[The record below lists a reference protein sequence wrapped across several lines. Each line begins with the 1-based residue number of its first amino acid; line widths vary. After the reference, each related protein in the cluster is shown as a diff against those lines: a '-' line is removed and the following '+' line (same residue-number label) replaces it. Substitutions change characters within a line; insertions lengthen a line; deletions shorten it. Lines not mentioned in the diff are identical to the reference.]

1 MTTTPGYFDRKPSSA
16 TRPHLSHFQPDAS
29 SPRTPQRTFSSAFN
43 SPSLSYRTPEEES
56 IILEIG
62 NRHLSAGFPGESAP
76 RCRLGFGPEESR
88 RVGDYR
94 RWMPG
99 YGNRQ
104 RKGQKIAQWGDDY
117 ELWRMDVRGMNMGL
131 VGDRI
136 ERAVREAITKHLL
149 MDMKGKR
156 LVVVV
161 PNLIPHTLLSTVLGT
176 LFAAFHN
183 PGITLLSPPVLS
195 IMVAGLRS
203 GLVID
208 VGWRE
213 TIVTGIYDYREVH
226 EKRSTRAMRMVTLEM
241 ARLLERHDTEQMK
254 RGEKPLD
261 LLGDETE
268 DGIVAVDLEQ
278 AEEVTTRMAWC
289 RSRSRTTPT
298 SSSSQDL
305 PAQLSSIPIAEDEG
319 KDRAKS
325 SDLEED
331 TPVSIPSPS
340 SPRLSI
346 QLPFSAFASPV
357 ETALLGN
364 SLPRHD
370 FDDHDQPLHKLI
382 YKSLLSLPPDVRAVC
397 MSRIIFTGGGSKI
410 PGLKARLL
418 AELSAL
424 VEARGWDPVEGKAVD
439 QMRRRLKEINGN
451 RQAMNAKEV
460 EMKDTKASTAKD
472 RPEMNTSIPAS
483 LAPQVPDPIEDKI
496 KRDQNKG
503 TKPTL
508 SGVIR
513 GVESLG
519 AWAGASLFVSLRIKG
534 VVEIDRDSFLQH
546 GLAGARKDG
555 EAGAAG
561 GTQKGVSRPSLGGQT
576 GWTLG
581 PWA

>member
-1 MTTTPGYFDRKPSSA
+1 
-16 TRPHLSHFQPDAS
+16 
-29 SPRTPQRTFSSAFN
+29 
-43 SPSLSYRTPEEES
+43 
-56 IILEIG
+56 
-62 NRHLSAGFPGESAP
+62 
-76 RCRLGFGPEESR
+76 
-88 RVGDYR
+88 
-94 RWMPG
+94 MPG
-99 YGNRQ
+99 YGNRP
-104 RKGQKIAQWGDDY
+104 RKGQKIAQWGDDC
-117 ELWRMDVRGMNMGL
+117 ELWRMDVRGMNMRL

-136 ERAVREAITKHLL
+136 ERAVREAVTKHLL

-156 LVVVV
+156 LVVVL
-161 PNLIPHTLLSTVLGT
+161 PNSIPHSLLSTVLGT
-176 LFAAFHN
+176 LFTAFHN

-195 IMVAGLRS
+195 VMVAGLRS

-213 TIVTGIYDYREVH
+213 TVMTGVYDYREVH

-254 RGEKPLD
+254 QVERPLD
-261 LLGDETE
+261 GLGDETE
-268 DGIVAVDLEQ
+268 DRIVAVDLEQ

-289 RSRSRTTPT
+289 RSRSRTAPT
-298 SSSSQDL
+298 SSSQDL
-305 PAQLSSIPIAEDEG
+305 PAQSSNIPVAEDEK
-319 KDRAKS
+319 KDRAES

-340 SPRLSI
+340 SPRRSI

-357 ETALLGN
+357 ETALLGS

-382 YKSLLSLPPDVRAVC
+382 YKSLLSLPPDVRVVC

-418 AELSAL
+418 AELAAL
-424 VEARGWDPVEGKAVD
+424 VESRGWDAVEGKAVD
-439 QMRRRLKEINGN
+439 RMRRRLKEISGN
-451 RQAMNAKEV
+451 RQALNAKEV
-460 EMKDTKASTAKD
+460 ETKDIKASTPKD
-472 RPEMNTSIPAS
+472 RPETNTSIPAS

-496 KRDQNKG
+496 KREQNKG
-503 TKPTL
+503 MKPAL

-513 GVESLG
+513 GVDSLG

-534 VVEIDRDSFLQH
+534 VVEVERDSFLQH

-561 GTQKGVSRPSLGGQT
+561 TTQKGVSRPSLGGQS

>member
-1 MTTTPGYFDRKPSSA
+1 
-16 TRPHLSHFQPDAS
+16 
-29 SPRTPQRTFSSAFN
+29 
-43 SPSLSYRTPEEES
+43 
-56 IILEIG
+56 
-62 NRHLSAGFPGESAP
+62 
-76 RCRLGFGPEESR
+76 
-88 RVGDYR
+88 
-94 RWMPG
+94 MPG

-104 RKGQKIAQWGDDY
+104 RKRQKIAQWGDDY

-156 LVVVV
+156 LVVVL

-176 LFAAFHN
+176 LFTTFHN

-195 IMVAGLRS
+195 TMVAGLRS
-203 GLVID
+203 GLIID
-208 VGWRE
+208 IGWRE
-213 TIVTGIYDYREVH
+213 TVMTGVYDYREVH

-254 RGEKPLD
+254 QVDKPLD
-261 LLGDETE
+261 VLGDETE

-289 RSRSRTTPT
+289 RSRS
-298 SSSSQDL
+298 QDL
-305 PAQLSSIPIAEDEG
+305 PTQRSSNPIAGDEN

-331 TPVSIPSPS
+331 TQVSIPSPS

-346 QLPFSAFASPV
+346 QLPFSDFASPV
-357 ETALLGN
+357 ETALLGS

-410 PGLKARLL
+410 PGLKVRLL
-418 AELSAL
+418 AELAAL
-424 VEARGWDPVEGKAVD
+424 VEARGWDAVEGKVVD
-439 QMRRRLKEINGN
+439 QMRRRLKEISGN
-451 RQAMNAKEV
+451 RQAMNAKDV
-460 EMKDTKASTAKD
+460 ETKDTKASTTKD
-472 RPEMNTSIPAS
+472 RPETNTSIPAS
-483 LAPQVPDPIEDKI
+483 LAPQVPDPIEEKI
-496 KRDQNKG
+496 KREQNKG

-561 GTQKGVSRPSLGGQT
+561 GTQKGVSRPSFGGQT

>member
-1 MTTTPGYFDRKPSSA
+1 
-16 TRPHLSHFQPDAS
+16 
-29 SPRTPQRTFSSAFN
+29 
-43 SPSLSYRTPEEES
+43 
-56 IILEIG
+56 
-62 NRHLSAGFPGESAP
+62 
-76 RCRLGFGPEESR
+76 
-88 RVGDYR
+88 
-94 RWMPG
+94 MPG
-99 YGNRQ
+99 YANRK
-104 RKGQKIAQWGDDY
+104 RKGRKIAHWGYDY
-117 ELWRMDVRGMNMGL
+117 ELWRMDMRGVNMGL

-156 LVVVV
+156 LVVVM
-161 PNLIPHTLLSTVLGT
+161 PNLIPHALLSTVLGT
-176 LFAAFHN
+176 LFTAFHN
-183 PGITLLSPPVLS
+183 PSITLLSPPVLS
-195 IMVAGLRS
+195 TMVAGLRS

-208 VGWRE
+208 IGWRE
-213 TIVTGIYDYREVH
+213 TVMTGVYDYREVH
-226 EKRSTRAMRMVTLEM
+226 EKRSTRAMRMVTMEM

-254 RGEKPLD
+254 QVEKPLD
-261 LLGDETE
+261 DLGDESE
-268 DGIVAVDLEQ
+268 DRIVAVDLEQ
-278 AEEVTTRMAWC
+278 AEEMTTRMAWC

-298 SSSSQDL
+298 SSNSQDL
-305 PAQLSSIPIAEDEG
+305 PTQRINLPIAEDEY

-357 ETALLGN
+357 ETALLGS

-418 AELSAL
+418 AELAAL
-424 VEARGWDPVEGKAVD
+424 VEARGWDPVEGKAAD
-439 QMRRRLKEINGN
+439 EMRRRLKEISGN
-451 RQAMNAKEV
+451 RQAMNAKVV
-460 EMKDTKASTAKD
+460 ETKDTTASTTKD
-472 RPEMNTSIPAS
+472 RPGINTSIPAS
-483 LAPQVPDPIEDKI
+483 LAPQVADPIEDKI
-496 KRDQNKG
+496 KREQNKG

-534 VVEIDRDSFLQH
+534 VVEVERDSFLQL

-555 EAGAAG
+555 EAGVAG

>member
-1 MTTTPGYFDRKPSSA
+1 
-16 TRPHLSHFQPDAS
+16 
-29 SPRTPQRTFSSAFN
+29 
-43 SPSLSYRTPEEES
+43 
-56 IILEIG
+56 
-62 NRHLSAGFPGESAP
+62 
-76 RCRLGFGPEESR
+76 
-88 RVGDYR
+88 
-94 RWMPG
+94 MPG
-99 YGNRQ
+99 YANRQ
-104 RKGQKIAQWGDDY
+104 RKRQKIAQWGDDY

-156 LVVVV
+156 LVVVL
-161 PNLIPHTLLSTVLGT
+161 PNLMPHPLLSTVLGT
-176 LFAAFHN
+176 LFTAFHN

-195 IMVAGLRS
+195 TMVAGLRS

-208 VGWRE
+208 IGWRE
-213 TIVTGIYDYREVH
+213 TVMTGVYDYREVH
-226 EKRSTRAMRMVTLEM
+226 EKRSSRAMRMVTLEM

-254 RGEKPLD
+254 QVEKPLD
-261 LLGDETE
+261 VPCEETE
-268 DGIVAVDLEQ
+268 DAIVAVDLEQ
-278 AEEVTTRMAWC
+278 AEEVTTRMTWC

-298 SSSSQDL
+298 SSSPQDL
-305 PAQLSSIPIAEDEG
+305 PAQRSNIPIAEDEH

-325 SDLEED
+325 NDLEED
-331 TPVSIPSPS
+331 TQVSIPSPS

-357 ETALLGN
+357 ETALLGS

-370 FDDHDQPLHKLI
+370 FDDHDQPLQKLI

-410 PGLKARLL
+410 PGLKPRLL
-418 AELSAL
+418 AELAAL
-424 VEARGWDPVEGKAVD
+424 VEARGWDPVEGKAAD
-439 QMRRRLKEINGN
+439 EMRRKLKEISGN
-451 RQAMNAKEV
+451 RKATKAKEI
-460 EMKDTKASTAKD
+460 ETKETTTSTDKNP
-472 RPEMNTSIPAS
+472 PEMNASIPAS

-496 KRDQNKG
+496 KREQNKG

-519 AWAGASLFVSLRIKG
+519 AWAGASLFVNLRIKG

-555 EAGAAG
+555 EAGAASA
-561 GTQKGVSRPSLGGQT
+561 TQKGVSRPSLGGQT

>member
-1 MTTTPGYFDRKPSSA
+1 
-16 TRPHLSHFQPDAS
+16 
-29 SPRTPQRTFSSAFN
+29 
-43 SPSLSYRTPEEES
+43 
-56 IILEIG
+56 
-62 NRHLSAGFPGESAP
+62 
-76 RCRLGFGPEESR
+76 
-88 RVGDYR
+88 
-94 RWMPG
+94 MPG
-99 YGNRQ
+99 YGSRQ
-104 RKGQKIAQWGDDY
+104 RKGSKIAQWGDDY

-131 VGDRI
+131 AGDRI
-136 ERAVREAITKHLL
+136 ERAVREAITTHLL

-156 LVVVV
+156 LVVVL
-161 PNLIPHTLLSTVLGT
+161 PSLIPHTLLGTVLGT
-176 LFAAFHN
+176 LFTAFQN

-195 IMVAGLRS
+195 TMVAGLRS

-208 VGWRE
+208 IGWRE
-213 TIVTGIYDYREVH
+213 TVMTGVYDYREVQ
-226 EKRSTRAMRMVTLEM
+226 EKRSTRAMRLVTLEM
-241 ARLLERHDTEQMK
+241 ARLLEEHDTEQMK
-254 RGEKPLD
+254 QIEKPLD
-261 LLGDETE
+261 ILGNENE

-298 SSSSQDL
+298 SSSYEDL
-305 PAQLSSIPIAEDEG
+305 PTERSNIPIAEDEQ
-319 KDRAKS
+319 KDRAKP

-340 SPRLSI
+340 SPRRGI

-357 ETALLGN
+357 ETALLGS
-364 SLPRHD
+364 SLSRHD

-418 AELSAL
+418 AELAAL

-439 QMRRRLKEINGN
+439 QMRRRLKEISGN
-451 RQAMNAKEV
+451 RQAMNTKESV
-460 EMKDTKASTAKD
+460 GTKDTKDSIADDT
-472 RPEMNTSIPAS
+472 PTMNTSTPAS
-483 LAPQVPDPIEDKI
+483 LATQVPDPIEDKI
-496 KRDQNKG
+496 KREQNKG

-513 GVESLG
+513 GVETLG

-534 VVEIDRDSFLQH
+534 VVEVERDSFLQH